1 MADLDEQHHITG
13 ARAAVLAR
21 LWGAFARES
30 LPGIR
35 ARTTAGDT
43 LRVDLGHEQELS
55 GPARAAEL
63 FALPPPGFALSLDGQ
78 RYADPAALVAALDL
92 GPHTARLAAELAD
105 SVANLALARAAQ
117 PAPDGGPP
125 ALVRFAGD
133 GLADLEQCVVDGHP
147 VHPLCRT
154 RLGLSHAEVRAYAPE
169 HHPVVALRVCEVPER
184 DWLTTGAGLPPRLL
198 VHPWQADHVLD
209 RYPALKP
216 TGELVPARPL
226 MSLRTLALDADP
238 RWHVKTAVD
247 VQMTSAVRTVSP
259 AAVRNGPVVSAL
271 LAGLGARAGLG
282 VLREVA
288 AGAML
293 VDGQPCRSLAMVRR
307 RVPVPPKEA
316 ALLPLAALAA
326 PSPATGRPLLAEA
339 VALGYPGRP
348 MEFAAALVRLL
359 LPPLLR
365 LLHQGVALEAH
376 GQNTLVLLRGGRPAG
391 IWYRDVGGVRLSP
404 ARLGEAA
411 PSLHGDLATDDP
423 GVLRTKLLA
432 ALTVVLGELAAT
444 LTREYGT
451 APAAL
456 WRLAG
461 RVARDTFARLPDGYG
476 DADALFGPTLPVKA
490 TTAMRLAADPL
501 ADLWTTVPNPL
512 ADFA

>member
-1 MADLDEQHHITG
+1 
-13 ARAAVLAR
+13 VLAR
-21 LWGAFARES
+21 LWGAFAREP

-35 ARTTAGDT
+35 GRTRTGGV
-43 LRVDLGHEQELS
+43 LRVDVGVELS
-55 GPARAAEL
+55 GSAVAAEP
-63 FALPPPGFALSLDGQ
+63 FATPPPGFALTLDGH
-78 RYADPAALVAALDL
+78 RYADPAELVAALDL
-92 GPHTARLAAELAD
+92 GPHTGRLAAEVAD

-117 PAPDGGPP
+117 PEPDGGPP
-125 ALVRFAGD
+125 ALVRFAGN

-147 VHPLCRT
+147 LHPLCRT
-154 RLGLSHAEVRAYAPE
+154 RLGLSRAEVRAYAPE
-169 HHPVVALRVCEVPER
+169 HHPLVQLRVYEVPER

-198 VHPWQADHVLD
+198 VHPWQAEHVVD

-216 TGELVPARPL
+216 TGETVPARPL
-226 MSLRTLALDADP
+226 MSLRTLALDTDP

-271 LAGLGARAGLG
+271 LAELGSRAGIG

-288 AGAML
+288 AGAVL

-307 RVPVPPKEA
+307 AVPVPPKEA

-326 PSPATGRPLLAEA
+326 PSPATGRSLLTEA
-339 VALGYPGRP
+339 VSLGYQGRP
-348 MEFAAALVRLL
+348 MRFAAALVQLL

-376 GQNTLVLLRGGRPAG
+376 GQNTLVLLRGGRPAR
-391 IWYRDVGGVRLSP
+391 IYYRDVGGVRLSP
-404 ARLGEAA
+404 ARLGDAA
-411 PSLHGDLATDDP
+411 PALHGDLAADDP
-423 GVLRTKLLA
+423 EVLRTKLLA

-451 APAAL
+451 PPAAL
-456 WRLAG
+456 WRLVA
-461 RVARDTFARLPDGYG
+461 RVARDTFARLPGGYG
-476 DADALFGPTLPVKA
+476 DAEAMFAATLPVKA

-501 ADLWTTVPNPL
+501 ADLWTTLPNPL
-512 ADFA
+512 AGAA